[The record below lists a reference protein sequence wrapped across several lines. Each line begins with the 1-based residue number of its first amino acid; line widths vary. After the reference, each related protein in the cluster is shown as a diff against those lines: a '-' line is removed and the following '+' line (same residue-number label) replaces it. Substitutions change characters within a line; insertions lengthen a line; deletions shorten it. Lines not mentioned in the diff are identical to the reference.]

1 MPMKSGAGDDPFEDD
16 EDDVDKTRQEA
27 QPDPESE
34 RADDEGAPVPDAPDV
49 TDVPYG
55 TSRTYSTP
63 GGFEMADID
72 EANVRDG
79 ADREFYMPEG
89 LLEEL
94 DLTFDRLNLR
104 YQTEVGRRLNKHPHW
119 YNRLLVLG
127 LAVVGDVDER
137 DMDELQELLDLP
149 EPVED

>member
-1 MPMKSGAGDDPFEDD
+1 MPDGDREDVAD
-16 EDDVDKTRQEA
+16 RL
-27 QPDPESE
+27 SE
-34 RADDEGAPVPDAPDV
+34 RFDDAGEVEEKEEADPDQDDGADPDV
-49 TDVPYG
+49 TDAPYG

-63 GGFEMADID
+63 GGFEMADIG

-79 ADREFYMPEG
+79 ADREFYMPEE

-137 DMDELQELLDLP
+137 DMDELQELLNLP
-149 EPVED
+149 EPAED

>member
-1 MPMKSGAGDDPFEDD
+1 MPMKSGAGDDPFADADD
-16 EDDVDKTRQEA
+16 DADETRQE
-27 QPDPESE
+27 DETVTKT
-34 RADDEGAPVPDAPDV
+34 ADGETGPVPDVVDA
-49 TDVPYG
+49 PYG

-79 ADREFYMPEG
+79 ADREFYMPKE

-127 LAVVGDVDER
+127 LAVIGDVDER
-137 DMDELQELLDLP
+137 DMDGLQELLDLP
-149 EPVED
+149 EPAED

>member
-1 MPMKSGAGDDPFEDD
+1 MPDGDREDVADRLSERFDDAGEEKAEEPDPDRND
-16 EDDVDKTRQEA
+16 ED
-27 QPDPESE
+27 
-34 RADDEGAPVPDAPDV
+34 APNAPGV
-49 TDVPYG
+49 TDAPYG
-55 TSRTYSTP
+55 TSSTYSTP
-63 GGFEMADID
+63 GGFEMTDID

-79 ADREFYMPEG
+79 ADREFYMPPE

-137 DMDELQELLDLP
+137 DMDELQELLNLP
-149 EPVED
+149 EPAED

>member
-1 MPMKSGAGDDPFEDD
+1 MPDGDREDVADRLSERFDDAGEEETPRDHDD
-16 EDDVDKTRQEA
+16 EAAT
-27 QPDPESE
+27 
-34 RADDEGAPVPDAPDV
+34 DAPDV
-49 TDVPYG
+49 VDAPYG

-79 ADREFYMPEG
+79 ADREFYMPKE

-127 LAVVGDVDER
+127 LAVIGDVDER

-149 EPVED
+149 EPAED